1 MILTFS
7 SAVVKHGWRSVRSGG
22 LPFFFA
28 VLMTA
33 LGLFSLTAFGTV
45 LWNFRAVASAVGES
59 VAAVAFL
66 DQTVSNGGAAA
77 AEEVRA
83 SIQLTPGVATA
94 TLMTP
99 EQALERARRGLSG
112 SAALSGSAGL
122 TMPWVVEIVPRFSL
136 NDDASSRDAL
146 VALVSAKDGVDE
158 VLHPGGELKRIDALM
173 RLLHGAGAFL
183 AVLIVLVVIVVVS
196 NAVRLTVL
204 VRKEEIAIQK
214 LVGASDAFVALPLLL
229 SGVVQGTL
237 GAIIALVTL
246 GIAHSS
252 LARIVRT
259 ALSGALGTFSLDP
272 LPAWMLLLV
281 VVVGA
286 VLGAT
291 GALLSVVRFLRSSQ

>member
-1 MILTFS
+1 MIATFS

-136 NDDASSRDAL
+136 DDDASSRE
-146 VALVSAKDGVDE
+146 ALVSQVSALDGVDE

-259 ALSGALGTFSLDP
+259 ALSGALGAFSLDP

-286 VLGAT
+286 LLGAT